1 MESREPPRPGDEVK
15 TEDEKSEEHKENFFK
30 REYKAFKAEKRKKFH
45 DLPREAPTIDF
56 DELIREFK
64 GEGRVPEKHWMN
76 FCKKRPIEK
85 CPRMLFN
92 VMVGFFNFL
101 LSLFLVLLDFQA
113 AYEYIGGSWYWY
125 ERDEKKFKL
134 ELERNSNK
142 TCRNATSERTEEF
155 FGLEFLR
162 QTYDYREYSKHVE
175 CFERDLPWGALTLT
189 FAFLSGVFWSARM
202 FYRLWTYLTEK
213 DRAFYGRKTM
223 LFFFFVPLSIMS
235 VATFPLQHVLI
246 NFIAVFNVQDQW
258 TLLTWKLGIA
268 EGLYNAHFQY
278 VLQYFITCVAA
289 ERQPTKFQTVLIVFE
304 LLEIPST
311 RIESLLLDRGGHR
324 MSPGQKLWWFLRFG
338 PGYTFNS
345 LFKVT
350 AIGAIIAML
359 RFNSIWFYGGLFL
372 IWLLLQILFIEQK
385 IPRKF
390 YYLLLGAGKH
400 AVTVTFLPPYTKI
413 IGTDRDTGKTV
424 LWSCRLTSREIQ
436 TNLWFHNM
444 MWFVFN
450 TVIISSVLVT
460 EHLMENKKEIQVFWP
475 FTPSHTYKI
484 SNEDLNM
491 FNLRWISLAIILCG
505 AIAQILNTECFMVA
519 YTDDDNYSSRR
530 YKGWHYV
537 ETDPDGRWLKYE
549 YNQDLHTSV
558 RGRCKEMIFPF
569 VIIWENLGDKDTYI
583 LHEIS

>member
-1 MESREPPRPGDEVK
+1 MGSREQPAPGEDLS
-15 TEDEKSEEHKENFFK
+15 TEGETLEERTDNFFK
-30 REYKAFKAEKRKKFH
+30 REYKAFHAEKNKNFH
-45 DLPREAPTIDF
+45 DIPRRYPTIDF
-56 DELIREFK
+56 DELIREFE
-64 GEGRVPEKHWMN
+64 GEGRDPKKKWEN
-76 FCKKRPIEK
+76 FFKKIRPL
-85 CPRMLFN
+85 MLFSILA
-92 VMVGFFNFL
+92 GFFWFL
-101 LSLFLVLLDFQA
+101 VSLLQVLLDFQA
-113 AYEYIGGSWYWY
+113 AYEYLGGSWYFY
-125 ERDEKKFKL
+125 YFRDENKL
-134 ELERNSNK
+134 GKVLRDESKE
-142 TCRNATSERTEEF
+142 CRNATEWTEDI
-155 FGLEFLR
+155 FGWVFLR
-162 QTYDYREYSKHVE
+162 GETDYKLGAMHEYTE
-175 CFERDLPWGALTLT
+175 CFEKDIPWGVLTLL
-189 FAFLSGVFWSARM
+189 FAFLSGFFWTGQI
-202 FYRLWTYLTEK
+202 FYRLWIYLTK
-213 DRAFYGRKTM
+213 KNRACYGRKTV
-223 LFFFFVPLSIMS
+223 LFFFFIPLSIIS
-235 VATFPLQHVLI
+235 VATFPIQHVLI
-246 NFIAVFNVQDQW
+246 NFIGIFNVQDQW
-258 TLLTWKLGIA
+258 TLLNWKLGIA
-268 EGLYNAHFQY
+268 EGLFNSHFQF
-278 VLQYFITCVAA
+278 VLQYFIQFVAVS
-289 ERQPTKFQTVLIVFE
+289 RYPTTFQTVLIGLE
-304 LLEIPST
+304 LLEIPTT

-338 PGYTFNS
+338 PSFTFNCF
-345 LFKVT
+345 FKIGS
-350 AIGAIIAML
+350 IGAVIAIL

-372 IWLLLQILFIEQK
+372 IWLILQILFIEQK
-385 IPRKF
+385 IPRKY

-424 LWSCRLTSREIQ
+424 LWSCRLSSREIQ

-450 TVIISSVLVT
+450 TVIISSVLLT